1 MRTIKEIEKEMSET
15 CKRLEALKQE
25 RKEAHAFEFEQKF
38 GVKKGDT
45 IYSFDGKKYR
55 YLDIY
60 DSWGG
65 FIKCN
70 PTKKDGDFSKSVIT
84 ESIAKFSPETIHGN
98 KEK

>member
-1 MRTIKEIEKEMSET
+1 MRTIKEIENEMSET
-15 CKRLEALKQE
+15 YKRLEALKQE
-25 RKEAHAFEFEQKF
+25 RKEVHAFEFEQKF

-45 IYSFDGKKYR
+45 IYDIDGKKYK
-55 YLDIY
+55 YLDIW

-84 ESIAKFSPETIHGN
+84 ESIVKFSPETIHGKN
-98 KEK
+98 Q

>member
-1 MRTIKEIEKEMSET
+1 MRTIKEIENEMSET
-15 CKRLEALKQE
+15 YKRLEALKQE
-25 RKEAHAFEFEQKF
+25 RMEVHAFEFEQKF

-45 IYSFDGKKYR
+45 IYDVDGKKYR

-60 DSWGG
+60 DYWGG

-84 ESIAKFSPETIHGN
+84 EHIVKFSPETIHGKN
-98 KEK
+98 Q